1 MMVVAQ
7 QMQDMIDNCLRFH
20 AEYMQ
25 QPVAGSSQVNRDFLG
40 QRLEP
45 QEIQS
50 LLQLYTAGTITQDTL
65 LTELA
70 NGDVLSEDFDIEEE
84 IEATQTGGLIEMQQS
99 EPEPDPETEA
109 TMPEAE
115 PEAEDELAG

>member
-1 MMVVAQ
+1 
-7 QMQDMIDNCLRFH
+7 
-20 AEYMQ
+20 MQ
-25 QPVAGSSQVNRDFLG
+25 QAQAGSSFINRDFLAT
-40 QRLEP
+40 RLEP

-50 LLQLYTAGTITQDTL
+50 LLQLYTAGTITQETL
-65 LTELA
+65 LNQLSAGEVL
-70 NGDVLSEDFDIEEE
+70 GDEFDVEEE

-99 EPEPDPETEA
+99 EPEPESETEA